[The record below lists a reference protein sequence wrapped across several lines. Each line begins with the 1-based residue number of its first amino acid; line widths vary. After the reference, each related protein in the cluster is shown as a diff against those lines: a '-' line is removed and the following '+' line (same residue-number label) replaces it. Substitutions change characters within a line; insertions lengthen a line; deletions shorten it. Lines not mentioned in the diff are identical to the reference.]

1 MLHYIVPPLIGA
13 VIGYFT
19 NYIAVKMLFRPRREI
34 RLFGRALPFTPGAI
48 PKNKPRLAKAVGDV
62 VENTFFNEKAI
73 SERFLTDEAVN
84 RAVNQIVREMDRPVS
99 DVGMEMMGSRERYER
114 ILHRV
119 SGIVTEALLQ
129 DLQRSDIVEE
139 IAEECIEKLSA
150 HLKGSMFGM
159 FLTDT
164 LMESAKNM
172 IQQEIRREID
182 ERGEEFLSS
191 EVESRLW
198 MWTQESP
205 SELAFESGYSDERFQ
220 AMVRRIY
227 QSVIRRS
234 TPLLVQ
240 KLHISAMI
248 EAQINAMSSEELEEL
263 VLSVMK
269 NELRLIVNLGALIGL
284 VLGMVN
290 LLFL

>member
-34 RLFGRALPFTPGAI
+34 RLFGRVLPFTPGAI

-62 VENTFFNEKAI
+62 VENTFFNETAI
-73 SERFLTDEAVN
+73 SERFLTGEAVN

-114 ILHRV
+114 ALHRI

-139 IAEECIEKLSA
+139 ISAECIEKLSA

-159 FLTDT
+159 FMTDN

-182 ERGEEFLSS
+182 ERGEDFLSS

-198 MWTQESP
+198 MWAQESP
-205 SELAFESGYSDERFQ
+205 SELAFESGYSDEQ
-220 AMVRRIY
+220 LQTMVRRIY

-234 TPLLVQ
+234 TPQLVQ

-248 EAQINAMSSEELEEL
+248 EDQINAMSSEELEEL

-269 NELRLIVNLGALIGL
+269 NELSLIVNLGALIGL

>member
-13 VIGYFT
+13 VIGYLT

-159 FLTDT
+159 FLTDN

-198 MWTQESP
+198 MWAQESP